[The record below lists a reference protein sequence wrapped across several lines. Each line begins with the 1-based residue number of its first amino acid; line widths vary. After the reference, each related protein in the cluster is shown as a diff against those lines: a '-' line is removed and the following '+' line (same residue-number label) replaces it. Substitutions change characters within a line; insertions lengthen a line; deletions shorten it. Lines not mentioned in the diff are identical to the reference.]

1 MLAHCFLKEFQ
12 RCLLVP
18 RLRDEALQHLT
29 FVVDGSPEVVPL
41 AVDLY
46 ENLVEVPSPV
56 AGFHAP
62 DAPLPDL
69 GGELRP
75 KPVPPEPNR
84 LVTDLDTTLV
94 QQILDVPERQREPDV
109 HHDRQADDL
118 GRGLEVL
125 EGVAFGHLGTLAGA
139 MPRLKQSS
147 SDKTAGSHPLDAAR
161 FDLGGEHRP
170 KPVPPEP
177 NRLVAD
183 LNAALMQQVLDIPKR
198 QRESDVH
205 HHRQADDLGTGL
217 EVLEWVA
224 LTHGGRLRDR
234 PTPAQAKFL

>member
-56 AGFHAP
+56 AGFHAS

-69 GGELRP
+69 GGEHRP

-94 QQILDVPERQREPDV
+94 QQILDVSERQREADV

-118 GRGLEVL
+118 GRRLEVL

-139 MPRLKQSS
+139 MPGLKPSS
-147 SDKTAGSHPLDAAR
+147 SDKTPSTPSTRPVRPISPARSTRDGSWREVASTTAASRVVHSTARPLSG
-161 FDLGGEHRP
+161 FF
-170 KPVPPEP
+170 
-177 NRLVAD
+177 
-183 LNAALMQQVLDIPKR
+183 
-198 QRESDVH
+198 QRSTPDGSGWSWST
-205 HHRQADDLGTGL
+205 RSTG
-217 EVLEWVA
+217 
-224 LTHGGRLRDR
+224 
-234 PTPAQAKFL
+234 

>member
-46 ENLVEVPSPV
+46 ENLVEVPPPV
-56 AGFHAP
+56 AGLHAP
-62 DAPLPDL
+62 DAPLTDL

-75 KPVPPEPNR
+75 KPVPPESNR

-94 QQILDVPERQREPDV
+94 QQILDVPKRQREPDV

-118 GRGLEVL
+118 GRRLEVL

-139 MPRLKQSS
+139 MPRLKPSS
-147 SDKTAGSHPLDAAR
+147 SDKTATSDAWDSGKISTRGLLSMKPL
-161 FDLGGEHRP
+161 
-170 KPVPPEP
+170 K
-177 NRLVAD
+177 
-183 LNAALMQQVLDIPKR
+183 I
-198 QRESDVH
+198 
-205 HHRQADDLGTGL
+205 
-217 EVLEWVA
+217 
-224 LTHGGRLRDR
+224 LRSIS
-234 PTPAQAKFL
+234 